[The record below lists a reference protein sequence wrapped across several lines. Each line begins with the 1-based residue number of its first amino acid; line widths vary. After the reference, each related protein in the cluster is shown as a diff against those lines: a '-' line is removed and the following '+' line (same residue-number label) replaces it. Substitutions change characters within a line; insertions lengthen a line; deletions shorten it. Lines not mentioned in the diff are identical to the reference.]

1 MGFPR
6 APFQT
11 LMGSGQ
17 NDCAVSGKKTRPIT
31 ESLCAPNLAAL
42 TTHALHVQTSPLSI
56 QDITENLYA
65 VMPSFFD
72 GGADVMIV
80 ARRADIT
87 FLIPAGQNRWSDNPD
102 TSLGLAKQNA
112 ELAIE
117 KNPTEPFARLVAAWT
132 AMFERDLDRAKSEA
146 DNTLALNPNS
156 SGAYVILGHIETLS
170 GRPLEAIP
178 ALERAIRLDPAFR
191 AQHLH
196 FLGMAYLLA
205 GKYETA
211 AALLKELV
219 ILMPGTDFGRVILA
233 SALGHLG
240 DGDEAR
246 RIWKELI
253 EINPKYSFTEHFAR
267 QPFKNEEDVRRIA
280 EGLAKAGLTI

>member
-87 FLIPAGQNRWSDNPD
+87 FLIPAGRQLPAPSRS
-102 TSLGLAKQNA
+102 A
-112 ELAIE
+112 
-117 KNPTEPFARLVAAWT
+117 
-132 AMFERDLDRAKSEA
+132 
-146 DNTLALNPNS
+146 
-156 SGAYVILGHIETLS
+156 SG
-170 GRPLEAIP
+170 
-178 ALERAIRLDPAFR
+178 
-191 AQHLH
+191 QHC
-196 FLGMAYLLA
+196 
-205 GKYETA
+205 
-211 AALLKELV
+211 
-219 ILMPGTDFGRVILA
+219 
-233 SALGHLG
+233 
-240 DGDEAR
+240 
-246 RIWKELI
+246 
-253 EINPKYSFTEHFAR
+253 
-267 QPFKNEEDVRRIA
+267 
-280 EGLAKAGLTI
+280 